1 MQLVAADFGAT
12 VQTVAAVTAILASDS
27 SISSDSSI
35 EAESARARY
44 ILQPFMLNYFMLNYH
59 VMTNLTQ
66 TTKGSTSCL
75 MGLSRQVQT
84 ER

>member
-12 VQTVAAVTAILASDS
+12 VQTVAAVTAILA
-27 SISSDSSI
+27 SDSSI

-59 VMTNLTQ
+59 VMTDLTQ